1 MAGIQMCCRPLHNR
15 FQFTLPV
22 KLGQSSWI
30 SHTKK
35 LATTQ
40 QDKDVVE
47 KTPEQIQ
54 CSDTLS
60 IPLKT
65 T

>member
-1 MAGIQMCCRPLHNR
+1 MASVQMCCRPLHKR

-35 LATTQ
+35 LATIQ
-40 QDKDVVE
+40 QDKDIVE
-47 KTPEQIQ
+47 KTSEQIGD
-54 CSDTLS
+54 SDTLS
-60 IPLKT
+60 
-65 T
+65 